1 MFKLH
6 IKCSSSLLIP
16 LAPIIR
22 LMQLLNRMSKH
33 DFKHTVSHTS
43 FMTKPEMSSFIPSK
57 IKVDADIKM
66 GVAEAE
72 TLLIWNIMN
81 LCSWKGSV
89 DSLFLSHVS
98 FKILINCITFFRQCS
113 CCHAQRS
120 KMSVQWLSAVSDSVD
135 DLKTD
140 NIQIAVCAGFSVV
153 HFITR
158 FKYTTIPCEYSNY
171 LSLYCCVFV
180 YFNVCGHVKAI

>member
-1 MFKLH
+1 
-6 IKCSSSLLIP
+6 
-16 LAPIIR
+16 
-22 LMQLLNRMSKH
+22 MQLLNRMSKH

-158 FKYTTIPCEYSNY
+158 IPPYRVNIAITSVYIVVY
-171 LSLYCCVFV
+171 LCISMSVDMWKPYNSIIISYYPAIIVCC
-180 YFNVCGHVKAI
+180 YKPLVKP